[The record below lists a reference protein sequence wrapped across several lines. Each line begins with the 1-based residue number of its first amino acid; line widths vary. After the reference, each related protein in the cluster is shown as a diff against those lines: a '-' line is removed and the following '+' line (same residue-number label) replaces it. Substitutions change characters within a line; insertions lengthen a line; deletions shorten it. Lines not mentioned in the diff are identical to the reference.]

1 MIATRR
7 VILSAGVLLCAGMQI
22 NTLNAQQEVRNGT
35 IMGTVL
41 DSTGKPVP
49 SEVMAYR
56 WSIRDGRAN
65 PGAMCS
71 THTDADG
78 HYECHHL
85 MAGQFVISTHS
96 LAPLVPTPPSPVAQN
111 SSATAQNDS
120 ASALKA
126 FAPSSS
132 SSASAPSL
140 KTPLPAS
147 QESEPQE
154 GYPLTFY
161 PAVTDIDSA
170 VKIRLIQNTTETADI
185 TVHAV
190 PVHEIRGLL
199 PSRPGIAQ
207 ISLKAHSGFLN
218 LATPFEA
225 SYDAVTG
232 QFLIKAVPEGT
243 YNVIADWATQT
254 GPHHGE
260 ALITV
265 SPSFDQE
272 VRIEDQPLAIVHGLL
287 HYAASPSPQMPSSV
301 SITSQD
307 ISKKPYTAAVSPDG
321 WFSIPSVIEG
331 EYELTVDHTN
341 GAYVK
346 SVTMAGKVV
355 SPQRLVIGGGQS
367 VGPLEVQ
374 LDTSTVAISGI
385 LGAQPAVL
393 GQMGVVVQR
402 VGSNQVYVALAD
414 QQRHFGFQ
422 DLPPGDYR
430 VYAWDDLDEVEY
442 RNPKFLNAFKN
453 RSTSLTL
460 GEDAPNAHVEL
471 TPMDADR

>member
-1 MIATRR
+1 MNASSR
-7 VILSAGVLLCAGMQI
+7 VMLLLALLFIGAQTTVLD
-22 NTLNAQQEVRNGT
+22 AQWEARNGT

-49 SEVMAYR
+49 SEIMLYR
-56 WSIRDGRAN
+56 WSIVNGRAN

-85 MAGQFVISTHS
+85 MAGSFVISAHS
-96 LAPLVPTPPSPVAQN
+96 LAPLLPASPLPTVQN
-111 SSATAQNDS
+111 ASATAQNAS

-126 FAPSSS
+126 SAPSLSS
-132 SSASAPSL
+132 DASAPSL
-140 KTPLPAS
+140 KTQLPAS
-147 QESEPQE
+147 QESETQE
-154 GYPLTFY
+154 AYPLTFY
-161 PAVTDIDSA
+161 PDVTDIDSA

-218 LATPFEA
+218 LATPFLA

-232 QFLIKAVPEGT
+232 QFLIKSVPEGT
-243 YNVIADWATQT
+243 YNLIADWATQT

-265 SPSFDQE
+265 SASFDQE
-272 VRIEDQPLAIVHGLL
+272 IKIEDQALATIQGTL

-301 SITSQD
+301 TLISHD
-307 ISKKPYTAAVSPDG
+307 ISKKPYTAAVNPDG
-321 WFSIPSVIEG
+321 SFSIPSVIHG

-341 GAYVK
+341 GAYVQ
-346 SVTMAGKVV
+346 SITMAGKVV
-355 SPQRLVIGGGQS
+355 SLQRLAIGGDQTAGT
-367 VGPLEVQ
+367 LDVQ
-374 LDTSTVAISGI
+374 LDTSTATISGI
-385 LGAQPAVL
+385 LDAQPAVL
-393 GQMGVVVQR
+393 GQTGVVVQR
-402 VGSNQVYVALAD
+402 VGSNQVFVALAD
-414 QQRHFGFQ
+414 QQRHFSFQ

-430 VYAWDDLDEVEY
+430 LYAWDDLDHVEY
-442 RNPKFLNAFKN
+442 RNPQFLNAFKN
-453 RSTSLTL
+453 RSTSVTL
-460 GEDAPNAHVEL
+460 DEDAPNANVEL
-471 TPMDADR
+471 TAMEADR